1 MSLSLSLSLPPA
13 PPPGRT
19 SCVANKCGQISVQ
32 TAAIK
37 ALYELSYSHLT
48 ADVSTEAE
56 VFNFQSVGEEGE
68 GVRVLVNSSSYF
80 NSQ

>member
-1 MSLSLSLSLPPA
+1 MSLSLSLPPD

-56 VFNFQSVGEEGE
+56 VFNFQCGGEEGE
-68 GVRVLVNSSSYF
+68 EERVLVNSSSYF
-80 NSQ
+80 NAQ